1 MIVEFTDLAWQ
12 DLSFW
17 LENDIEKVYK
27 IKELIHSIKQ
37 SFDKGLGKPEPLKH
51 EFQGCWSRRIT
62 LEHRLIYKIEGKKG
76 KNQRCIIL
84 QCRYHY

>member
-1 MIVEFTDLAWQ
+1 MIVEFTDIAWQ
-12 DLSFW
+12 DISYW

-27 IKELIHSIKQ
+27 IKELIQSIHQ

-51 EFQGCWSRRIT
+51 EFQGCWSRRIN
-62 LEHRLIYKIEGKKG
+62 LELRLIYKMEGKKG